1 MHFSLVHFMIELCD
15 NRVKFSLIVKVLGD
29 ALICFRGLFCLVWPL
44 AALFALLI
52 TLQLLLKAKTKVV
65 VNMTNNLKLNS
76 CADIAGHLAA
86 ICGSALV
93 TAAMAP

>member
-1 MHFSLVHFMIELCD
+1 M
-15 NRVKFSLIVKVLGD
+15 
-29 ALICFRGLFCLVWPL
+29 CLL

-65 VNMTNNLKLNS
+65 VNMTNNFMLDS
-76 CADIAGHLAA
+76 FADVVGHLAA